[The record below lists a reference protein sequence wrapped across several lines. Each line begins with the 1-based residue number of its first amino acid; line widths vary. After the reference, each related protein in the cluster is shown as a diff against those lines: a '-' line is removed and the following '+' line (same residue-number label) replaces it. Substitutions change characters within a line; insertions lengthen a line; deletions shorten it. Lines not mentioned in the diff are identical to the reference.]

1 MAREVNSRL
10 LRTLSMLRYCSA
22 GTNLAELVRIGKEMG
37 YEGEELQ
44 RFVDKQQEREERLL
58 AQEREERLLAQE
70 REERRE
76 ERLLAQEERREERQR
91 QHEMQIRRPEVQRK
105 AQKRLEGD
113 RKGECCFSRSES
125 LLTEVLLRV
134 TP

>member
-1 MAREVNSRL
+1 
-10 LRTLSMLRYCSA
+10 
-22 GTNLAELVRIGKEMG
+22 LAELVRIGKEMG

-44 RFVDKQQEREERLL
+44 RFVDKQQEREERLLAQEREERLL

>member
-58 AQEREERLLAQE
+58 EREERLLE
-70 REERRE
+70 RERERE

-91 QHEMQIRRPEVQRK
+91 PDEMQIRRPEVQRK

-125 LLTEVLLRV
+125 LLTKVLLRV